1 MRTNFVHLCGTA
13 MALAISVPAVAQDND
28 GTQQQDAE
36 APARQGGISTIV
48 VTAQKRAENVQ
59 DVPIA
64 ISAFGG
70 EQLQDRAVGEVS
82 ELAALAP
89 NVSLDS
95 SVPFSGSTAVL
106 AAYIRGIGSD
116 DFAFNIDPGVGIYV
130 DGVYLARS
138 VGANQDLLD
147 VERIE
152 ILKGPQGTLFG
163 RNTIGGAISIVTRD
177 PADEF
182 RFRGDVTV
190 GSYNRMQARGSMDIP
205 LSDNLFSSVTF
216 NISSRDGFVERVP
229 FPDDRRV
236 NTPSFTSYAAVGYD
250 SPDTEGA
257 QDNRTIRGK
266 LLYDPGSSFR
276 ITLNGDY
283 TYSTGG
289 AASTLLLATDF
300 VPGPFAPPPGASIP
314 GTAFDPTQ
322 TQGVLFA
329 GVYNFC
335 IGSTPQE
342 IAARNATA
350 LCAGTGTQF
359 PSQAFGTITTPVT
372 RLPSFASVNVDGN
385 PDNDRIPYDN
395 RFLSPDIDQSYATG
409 NNFSKLKN
417 WGVGAVID
425 LDITPDIALKS
436 ITAYRKQSWQS
447 GADLDGSPINS
458 LQVSF
463 DQRQWQL
470 SEELQLTGTL
480 LDDSLNFVVGAYYFK
495 EKGSL
500 RDYVTFAEGLLQVD
514 GPNSLETENYA
525 FFGQIDY
532 RPIELIGITL
542 GGRYTHE
549 DKQFEG
555 GQQDLNGFNYRL
567 FGCADANGNITPDAQ
582 AGFAPPGVTC
592 QQALS
597 YPDPTNPIRV
607 YPPGLNE
614 LTFNNFSPKVGV
626 QLYPADDIMLYGS
639 WSKGYKTGGWTTRF
653 TNPQLQAQSYEPEE
667 AETWEVGIKS
677 TLLDRRL
684 QINAAAFTTDYSD
697 IQLNFQNGTS
707 PTIGNVGDARI
718 KGFELE
724 TVSQPVDW
732 FTLNASVGYID
743 ATYTALDP
751 LVSLPSVSGPNPLQA
766 GAVIGA
772 PLPKTPKWQFNI
784 SPKLEFDLGN
794 GGQVTIIGDYS
805 HASTVYNDV
814 ARTFLLT
821 RGPTD
826 IVNGSITYDSP
837 DRLWSVSVGGNN
849 ILDERYITT
858 GQNNAAGGSIFGTY
872 NRPAT
877 WYVRL
882 GVDI

>member
-1 MRTNFVHLCGTA
+1 MRASFVHLCSTA
-13 MALAISVPAVAQDND
+13 MALAIAVPVTAQEAD
-28 GTQQQDAE
+28 GDSPQAE
-36 APARQGGISTIV
+36 ERQGGISTII
-48 VTAQKRAENVQ
+48 VTAQKRDEDVQ

-177 PADEF
+177 PGDEF

-190 GSYNRMQARGSMDIP
+190 GNYNRLQARGSVDIP
-205 LSDNLFSSVTF
+205 LTDNLFSSVTF
-216 NISSRDGFVERVP
+216 NLSSRDGFVERIP

-236 NTPSFTSYAAVGYD
+236 NTPSFQSYAAVDYN
-250 SPDTEGA
+250 SPDREGA
-257 QDNRTIRGK
+257 QDNRTVRGK
-266 LLYDPGSSFR
+266 LLFDPGGNFR
-276 ITLNGDY
+276 ITLNADY
-283 TYSTGG
+283 TYGTGG
-289 AASTLLLATDF
+289 AANTLLLATDF
-300 VPGPFAPPPGASIP
+300 VPGPFAPPPGLSIP
-314 GTAFDPTQ
+314 STAFDPTQ
-322 TQGVLFA
+322 SQGFLFA

-335 IGSTPQE
+335 IGSTPAE

-359 PSQAFGTITTPVT
+359 PSQGFGQTTPVV
-372 RLPSFASVNVDGN
+372 RLPSFASVNVDGD

-395 RFLSPDIDQSYATG
+395 RFISPDIDQSYATG
-409 NNFSKLKN
+409 NSFSRLEN
-417 WGVGAVID
+417 WGFGAVID
-425 LDITPDIALKS
+425 LDVTPDIALRS
-436 ITAYRKQSWQS
+436 ISAYREQSWQS

-463 DQRQWQL
+463 DQRQWQI
-470 SEELQLTGTL
+470 SEELQLTGTA
-480 LDDSLNFVVGAYYFK
+480 LDDRLDFVFGAYYFR
-495 EKGSL
+495 EEGTL

-525 FFGQIDY
+525 FFGQLDF
-532 RPIELIGITL
+532 RPIDLIGITL

-549 DKQFEG
+549 NKRFEG

-567 FGCADANGNITPDAQ
+567 FGCADGNGDITPDAQ

-592 QQALS
+592 QQALG
-597 YPDPTNPIRV
+597 YPDPANPIRV
-607 YPPGLNE
+607 YPPGENR
-614 LTFNNFSPKVGV
+614 LTFNDFSPKIGV

-639 WSKGYKTGGWTTRF
+639 WSRGYKTGGWTTRY
-653 TNPQLQAQSYEPEE
+653 TNPQPVAQSYDPEE
-667 AETWEVGIKS
+667 AETWELGIKS

-684 QINAAAFTTDYSD
+684 QLNAAAFTTDYSG

-718 KGFELE
+718 RGFEIE
-724 TVSQPVDW
+724 SVAQPVDW

-743 ATYTALDP
+743 ATYTRLDP

-766 GAVIGA
+766 GAVVGA
-772 PLPKTPKWQFNI
+772 RLPKTPEWQFNI
-784 SPKLEFDLGN
+784 SPMFEFDLAN
-794 GGQVTIIGDYS
+794 GGQITIVGDYS
-805 HASTVYNDV
+805 HSSTLYNDV

-826 IVNGSITYDSP
+826 IVNASITYDSP
-837 DRLWSVSVGGNN
+837 DRNWSLSVGGNN
-849 ILDERYITT
+849 IFDERYLTT
-858 GQNNAAGGSIFGTY
+858 GQNNAAGGSIYGTY

-877 WYVRL
+877 WYVRF

>member
-1 MRTNFVHLCGTA
+1 MRANFVHLCGTA
-13 MALAISVPAVAQDND
+13 MALVIAVPAAAQTSNGSD
-28 GTQQQDAE
+28 E
-36 APARQGGISTIV
+36 QGADTPSHQSGIQTIV
-48 VTAQKRAENVQ
+48 VTAQKRVENVQ

-70 EQLQDRAVGEVS
+70 DQLQDRAVGEVS

-190 GSYNRMQARGSMDIP
+190 GSYNRMQGRGSVDIP
-205 LSDNLFSSVTF
+205 LTENLYSSLTF
-216 NISSRDGFVERVP
+216 NVSSRNGFVKRVP
-229 FPDDRRV
+229 FPDDIRV
-236 NTPSFTSYAAVGYD
+236 NTPSFRSYAAADYK
-250 SPDTEGA
+250 SPDTEGD
-257 QDNRTIRGK
+257 QDNRTVRGK
-266 LLYDPGSSFR
+266 LLYDLGSSFR
-276 ITLNGDY
+276 VTLNGDY
-283 TYSTGG
+283 TYSAGG
-289 AASTLLLATDF
+289 AASTLLQTTAN
-300 VPGPFAPPPGASIP
+300 VPGPFVPPAGLAIP
-314 GTAFDPTQ
+314 GTAFDPTE

-342 IAARNATA
+342 IAARNAAA

-359 PSQAFGTITTPVT
+359 PSQAFGKNTPVT
-372 RLPSFASVNVDGN
+372 RVPGFGSVNVDSDPN
-385 PDNDRIPYDN
+385 NDRLPYDD
-395 RFLSPDIDQSYATG
+395 RFLSSDIDRSYATG
-409 NNFSKLKN
+409 NSFSRLKN
-417 WGVGAVID
+417 WGIGAVID

-436 ITAYRKQSWQS
+436 ISAYRDQSWQS

-463 DQRQWQL
+463 DQRQWQI

-480 LDDSLNFVVGAYYFK
+480 LDDRLDFVLGAYYFK

-500 RDYVTFAEGLLQVD
+500 HDYVTFAEGLLQVD
-514 GPNSLETENYA
+514 GPNRLETENYA
-525 FFGQIDY
+525 AFGQIDF
-532 RPIELIGITL
+532 RPIDLIGVTL

-549 DKQFEG
+549 NKSFEG

-567 FGCADANGNITPDAQ
+567 FGCADGNGDITPDAQ

-592 QQALS
+592 QAALS
-597 YPDPTNPIRV
+597 YPDPNNPIRV
-607 YPPGLNE
+607 YPPGENK
-614 LTFNNFSPKVGV
+614 LTFNDFSPKIGL

-639 WSKGYKTGGWTTRF
+639 WSRGYKTGGWTTRF
-653 TNPQLQAQSYEPEE
+653 SNPQLQAQSYDPEE
-667 AETWEVGIKS
+667 AETWEVGFKS

-684 QINAAAFTTDYSD
+684 QINAAAFSTDYSN
-697 IQLNFQNGTS
+697 IQLNYQNGTS

-718 KGFELE
+718 KGFEIE
-724 TVSQPVDW
+724 TVTQPVDW
-732 FTLNASVGYID
+732 FLLNASMGYTD
-743 ATYTALDP
+743 ATYTELDP

-772 PLPKTPKWQFNI
+772 RLPKTPEWQFNI
-784 SPKLEFDLGN
+784 SPVFTFDLAN
-794 GGQVTIIGDYS
+794 GSQLTIVGDYS
-805 HASTVYNDV
+805 HSSKLYNDV
-814 ARTFLLT
+814 ARTYLLT

-826 IVNGSITYDSP
+826 IVNASVTYDSP
-837 DRLWSVSVGGNN
+837 DRVWSLSVGGNN

-877 WYVRL
+877 WYIRL